1 MSFETKLNKLVNKIY
16 KNCVFR
22 DCYDHFRNYALD
34 SRVLLKANFIE
45 KTKRDQIYTGVI
57 TAELQFKDSEQQAK
71 ETYEFFEKHRKN
83 VKINVYNYYDYCDY
97 NIKYD
102 PIDVI
107 KCADKTF
114 GLKYSSCCHDFEDFE
129 NTISQLYLTHDIMM
143 YDVEVKNN
151 PGFVALAEHGF
162 KITHNYCIKTHETT
176 FNAVEL
182 TPGRL
187 KEFFEEVYDKIDEV
201 AKNPLYEEYKKFVID
216 VMAQSSID
224 NYDGTV
230 NVDVPPVSVYDFV
243 SWKRK
248 VYDVD
253 RDLEQRT
260 ADAQK
265 YIDIVQ
271 NRVKEKMESN

>member
-22 DCYDHFRNYALD
+22 DRDDNFRNYALD
-34 SRVLLKANFIE
+34 SRVLLKANLIE

-71 ETYEFFEKHRKN
+71 ETYEFFKKYRKN
-83 VKINVYNYYDYCDY
+83 IEINVYNYHDYSDY

-129 NTISQLYLTHDIMM
+129 NTISHLYLTHDIMM
-143 YDVEVKNN
+143 YDTEIKNN
-151 PGFVALAEHGF
+151 PGFVALVERGF
-162 KITHNYCIKTHETT
+162 KISHAYDVKARTVKCNI
-176 FNAVEL
+176 VEL
-182 TPGRL
+182 TPGKL
-187 KEFFEEVYDKIDEV
+187 KKFFEDVYDHVDEV
-201 AKNPLYEEYKKFVID
+201 AKNPLYEEYKKYVID
-216 VMAQSSID
+216 MMAQRSID
-224 NYDGTV
+224 NYNGKV
-230 NVDVPPVSVYDFV
+230 NVDVPPVSVYDFT

-248 VYDVD
+248 VWDIAE
-253 RDLEQRT
+253 DLEQRT

-271 NRVKEKMESN
+271 NRVNEKMESK